1 MLCQYNN
8 IYTSLHKYLKWKK
21 KKSTN
26 KLLKKKKKKVGTVAT
41 VQNLNKGLKKKK
53 KTHEITVAATVLHS
67 EISWM
72 HSAEAL

>member
-21 KKSTN
+21 KKTQTN
-26 KLLKKKKKKVGTVAT
+26 YFKKKKVGTVAT
-41 VQNLNKGLKKKK
+41 VQNLNKGLKKK
-53 KTHEITVAATVLHS
+53 THEITVVAIVL
-67 EISWM
+67 